1 MLRFLFS
8 FRGRVCRADL
18 WKFSILA
25 GLLQVGWIIAVSQ
38 IYTSTPPLVDS
49 RFHPMAWQD
58 LFEAFRFGSAT
69 GRGVIGLHITV
80 LALITV
86 AFLAV
91 STKRL
96 HDRDKRAWWL
106 VPFWLLPQL
115 CSIIRQMFFSVQSH
129 AFITIAIA
137 LVAIAFGF
145 WGFLEM
151 FCYPGT
157 IGENR
162 FGPDTLSRPV
172 INPFSGADTL

>member
-1 MLRFLFS
+1 MLHFLFD

-25 GLLQVGWIIAVSQ
+25 GLLQIGLIIAINQ
-38 IYTSTPPLVDS
+38 IYTPTPPPVDS
-49 RFHPMAWQD
+49 LFDPKAWQG
-58 LFEAFRFGSAT
+58 LFEASRFGSAI
-69 GRGVIGLHITV
+69 GRGVIGLQIAV
-80 LALITV
+80 LVLITI

-115 CSIIRQMFFSVQSH
+115 CGVIRHTFFSVQPY
-129 AFITIAIA
+129 AFIAIA
-137 LVAIAFGF
+137 IGLVAFAFGF

-151 FCYPGT
+151 LCFPGT

-172 INPFSGADTL
+172 INPFSGADTP